1 MKGLA
6 NKQYLVGTLGAN
18 TASAMPELGAGNILS
33 DSADEFQTPQA
44 GNNDEPSFKAYTIR
58 WMTVAGQLVPSIQ
71 DQVKKILSESAAG
84 AAGQCIGKA
93 PGCAE
98 CSTPAGYSLATP
110 GAGSN
115 WCGRRWYQS
124 SWDGFSGMGEQMSAM
139 SVFQNSLA
147 FMDAPGG
154 PGGGSSGG
162 GGGGGAASVPF
173 TSNTGGQS
181 ESKPNA
187 GSDVHDL
194 PTLAPIT
201 TADRAGAYIM
211 MIGSLALTVVGLW
224 FMMTE

>member
-6 NKQYLVGTLGAN
+6 NKQYLVGPLGAN

-71 DQVKKILSESAAG
+71 DQVKKILAESAAG

-93 PGCAE
+93 PGCSE

-110 GAGSN
+110 GTGSN

-154 PGGGSSGG
+154 SSGG
-162 GGGGGAASVPF
+162 GSGSGGGASSVPF

-181 ESKPNA
+181 ESRPDA
-187 GSDVHDL
+187 GSDVQDL
-194 PTLAPIT
+194 RPLTPIT

-211 MIGSLALTVVGLW
+211 LIFSLAFTVVALW